1 MIRRPP
7 RPTLFPYTTLF
18 RSATEG
24 VGLQPGG
31 DRERGPQIGKHA
43 ADETFPRGRPER
55 QPEPRR
61 NDDGTGDGVARLGLQ
76 VAEGH
81 QPAER
86 GAEQQLRAVGP
97 EADDAPERLE
107 VAQQLAEA
115 R

>member
-7 RPTLFPYTTLF
+7 RSTLFPYTTLF
-18 RSATEG
+18 RS
-24 VGLQPGG
+24 
-31 DRERGPQIGKHA
+31 PQIGKHA
-43 ADETFPRGRPER
+43 ADETFPGGRPER

-61 NDDGTGDGVARLGLQ
+61 HDDGTGDGVARLGLQ

-97 EADDAPERLE
+97 EADDATERLE

>member
-1 MIRRPP
+1 VSLLMVTP
-7 RPTLFPYTTLF
+7 RPVSLTLSLHDALPIY
-18 RSATEG
+18 
-24 VGLQPGG
+24 
-31 DRERGPQIGKHA
+31 A
-43 ADETFPRGRPER
+43 ADETFPGGRPER

-97 EADDAPERLE
+97 EADDATERLE